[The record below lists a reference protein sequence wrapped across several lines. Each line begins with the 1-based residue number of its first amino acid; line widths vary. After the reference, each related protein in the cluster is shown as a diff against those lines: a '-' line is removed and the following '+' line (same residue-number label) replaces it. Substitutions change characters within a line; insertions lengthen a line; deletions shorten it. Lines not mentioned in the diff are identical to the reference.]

1 MTSGD
6 TKERRLTSEE
16 FTSMLASERI
26 KPKHESKRP
35 DATKEPAGQNAPLAN
50 QEDQLSI
57 PPNATTLAG
66 NSKSTA
72 IQHGGMP
79 DIENYEPTE
88 AELSEMLESAQAAAS
103 DDAELD
109 SSPSGMTESEST
121 ETAES
126 ASQFNSI
133 NHGEYDTLASEDD
146 MHFETPTTATQ
157 PKTRAFKHEL
167 LTHQNLGVAA
177 LGQPVEALILKDPN
191 RMKRI
196 KKSLPVLELES
207 TLKAPVELK
216 WADYVDAPGDAKD
229 SALEA
234 WENIDEMRPA
244 ADASVISAHEY
255 HKLVAALV
263 DGFTRSQL
271 SSYITMKHT
280 EALESGE
287 EELSTEYPWIQK
299 QTPWKPAFEIEL
311 EDTKPKYL
319 LSAAIINK
327 LWKIEVREQVENLGR
342 VLLWVHP
349 TTFQL
354 LTGTAQHFF
363 LLQTVLDHS
372 NKLFL

>member
-16 FTSMLASERI
+16 FTAMLASERS
-26 KPKHESKRP
+26 KPEHESKRP
-35 DATKEPAGQNAPLAN
+35 DTPLAN

-57 PPNATTLAG
+57 PPSATTLAS
-66 NSKSTA
+66 NNESTA
-72 IQHGGMP
+72 SQQCAMP
-79 DIENYEPTE
+79 DIENYEPSE
-88 AELSEMLESAQAAAS
+88 AELSELLKSAQATSS

-109 SSPSGMTESEST
+109 SSPSGIAKSEAT
-121 ETAES
+121 ETAD
-126 ASQFNSI
+126 ADSQFNSI
-133 NHGEYDTLASEDD
+133 NHKEYDALAAEDD
-146 MHFETPTTATQ
+146 MHFETPNTATQ

-167 LTHQNLGVAA
+167 LTHQYLGVAA

-191 RMKRI
+191 RMKRM
-196 KKSLPVLELES
+196 KKSLPVLEFES

-216 WADYVDAPGDAKD
+216 WADYVDAPGDVKD

-244 ADASVISAHEY
+244 ADTSVISAHEY

-280 EALESGE
+280 EALESE
-287 EELSTEYPWIQK
+287 VQELSTEYPWIQK

-319 LSAAIINK
+319 LSAAIIDK

-342 VLLWVHP
+342 VLLWVPP

-354 LTGTAQHFF
+354 LTGTQH
-363 LLQTVLDHS
+363 
-372 NKLFL
+372 LFPAADRTTSC